1 MTNRMELA
9 FKGLP
14 KRGFQYTFK
23 MIPKSEQEAEEVRNI
38 EDLDFVPFNSDGSE
52 DVTVTPAEDDETFKE
67 YKYSAT
73 GLNDFTSFQL
83 KIVMKGTISSYP
95 PRIRDMR
102 GIALAV

>member
-1 MTNRMELA
+1 MEVFFRATSSEEVRDIEELA
-9 FKGLP
+9 F
-14 KRGFQYTFK
+14 T
-23 MIPKSEQEAEEVRNI
+23 
-38 EDLDFVPFNSDGSE
+38 PFNNDGSE
-52 DVTVTPAEDDETFKE
+52 DVTITPAEDDETFKE

-73 GLNDFTSFQL
+73 GLNDFTSFQI